1 MLIESYVVS
10 FSEVKRCISSLQIE
24 DFVIVSENIF
34 ALTEAAIPPVNDLLS
49 ESTPV
54 NHPEALLLVNKDY
67 AHSLIFN
74 GESFDFLKKSHD
86 IKNLD
91 GVSLHLT
98 FANTELIRDMQKLA
112 TKKVVDG
119 IFVKCMSHQ
128 SLLAI
133 QKVQMQKY
141 QDNRMALLKALSIY
155 TKEVDRQSIAN
166 F

>member
-10 FSEVKRCISSLQIE
+10 FTEVKRCISSLRIE

-34 ALTEAAIPPVNDLLS
+34 AISESMQAPVNDLLAD
-49 ESTPV
+49 STYA

-67 AHSLIFN
+67 ARSLIFN

-98 FANTELIRDMQKLA
+98 FANPDLIRDMQELA
-112 TKKVVDG
+112 VKKVIDG
-119 IFVKCMSHQ
+119 VFVKCMSHQ
-128 SLLAI
+128 TLLAI
-133 QKVQMQKY
+133 QQVQRQRY
-141 QDNRMALLKALSIY
+141 QDNQVAMKKAISIF
-155 TKEVDRQSIAN
+155 TKSGE
-166 F
+166 